1 MKNIITIELIRPTF
15 KLYSTPEERERQI
28 YEISRNIAVQICMQE
43 EHRMQEEY
51 NKQWKIL
58 NSQLEKLTEL
68 NRDKQQRNNKDD

>member
-1 MKNIITIELIRPTF
+1 
-15 KLYSTPEERERQI
+15 
-28 YEISRNIAVQICMQE
+28 MQE